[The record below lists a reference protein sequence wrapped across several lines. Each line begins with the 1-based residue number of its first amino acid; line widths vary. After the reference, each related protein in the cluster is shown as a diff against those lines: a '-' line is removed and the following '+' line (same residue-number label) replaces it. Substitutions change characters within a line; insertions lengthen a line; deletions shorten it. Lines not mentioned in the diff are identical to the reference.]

1 MENEEIKTEE
11 QTPAEQYQSALTEL
25 EKKTAEQIASIEGE
39 IQDLEANL
47 KEFTQETS
55 DNSNDSNPY
64 YDQDPYNYR
73 DDNIKSLNMIIA
85 EKRKEQEKIRQTLE
99 EEKAKL
105 VQQIEEAEGIAAAE
119 REREA
124 QQEKDLQQATEQ
136 YSAQFREARNLI
148 AKLKENEYFRQLYD
162 DERQESREYEERLK
176 DIRQKVIEGTAN
188 PSERDYLISSEVFQ
202 DISYTTRALKKAQ
215 KKLKNLQNISQD
227 QQEVLEAIEDFEK
240 LEATKKKIS
249 NKRQPLHKKVES
261 ENQGLRTQQE
271 VSIIEQPETIEEPTE
286 EVVLQ
291 QKVQPP
297 VSKKQ
302 SIEQL
307 KQQLKSESESSV
319 VIARLESIRRKIA
332 DSQLGSNDGLKEE
345 MEKLL
350 AMDKKRNE
358 YIEEL
363 ANIIYNGQNSK
374 KTRTRKSQ
382 LRTLIKNNSHNSSQY
397 QSQIAS
403 IEKAIDEAKKVVA
416 EETKEKEKQSVKA
429 AQPQEEKQSIFDK
442 IKERFSSKKT
452 YKVTN
457 RRKPN
462 NLNKLKIKIAA
473 AATTVALLITGIV
486 GINVASKN
494 SNPSPD
500 DVYPTEEYVQENSD
514 TDTHDTDI
522 FDTDI
527 AREVDT
533 DDQAKEESTDEEKEE
548 EDKKEETPDSNTKHD
563 KEQEE
568 PGYYRFTVAIQEG
581 APIYDD
587 MYDAKNETSPY
598 SRYFSDDTKR
608 YAETIVWEDSNGQL
622 NNTEASQWKDQ
633 GRIVAVSTSVESSQD
648 IKGRVERTEG
658 FFSINDVTIYDQELN
673 PISIGGGMRR

>member
-249 NKRQPLHKKVES
+249 NKRQPLHKKS
-261 ENQGLRTQQE
+261 
-271 VSIIEQPETIEEPTE
+271 
-286 EVVLQ
+286 
-291 QKVQPP
+291 
-297 VSKKQ
+297 
-302 SIEQL
+302 
-307 KQQLKSESESSV
+307 
-319 VIARLESIRRKIA
+319 
-332 DSQLGSNDGLKEE
+332 
-345 MEKLL
+345 
-350 AMDKKRNE
+350 
-358 YIEEL
+358 
-363 ANIIYNGQNSK
+363 
-374 KTRTRKSQ
+374 
-382 LRTLIKNNSHNSSQY
+382 
-397 QSQIAS
+397 
-403 IEKAIDEAKKVVA
+403 
-416 EETKEKEKQSVKA
+416 
-429 AQPQEEKQSIFDK
+429 
-442 IKERFSSKKT
+442 
-452 YKVTN
+452 
-457 RRKPN
+457 
-462 NLNKLKIKIAA
+462 
-473 AATTVALLITGIV
+473 
-486 GINVASKN
+486 
-494 SNPSPD
+494 
-500 DVYPTEEYVQENSD
+500 
-514 TDTHDTDI
+514 
-522 FDTDI
+522 
-527 AREVDT
+527 
-533 DDQAKEESTDEEKEE
+533 
-548 EDKKEETPDSNTKHD
+548 
-563 KEQEE
+563 
-568 PGYYRFTVAIQEG
+568 
-581 APIYDD
+581 
-587 MYDAKNETSPY
+587 
-598 SRYFSDDTKR
+598 
-608 YAETIVWEDSNGQL
+608 
-622 NNTEASQWKDQ
+622 
-633 GRIVAVSTSVESSQD
+633 
-648 IKGRVERTEG
+648 
-658 FFSINDVTIYDQELN
+658 
-673 PISIGGGMRR
+673 